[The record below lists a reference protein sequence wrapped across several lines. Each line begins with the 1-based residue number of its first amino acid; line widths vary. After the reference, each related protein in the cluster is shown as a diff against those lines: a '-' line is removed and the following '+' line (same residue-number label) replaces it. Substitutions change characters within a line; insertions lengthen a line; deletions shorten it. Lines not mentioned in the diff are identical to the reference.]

1 MGYESPIEYQR
12 TIREGAVNLVV
23 VSNTRQ
29 TLREI
34 CANLDAMEESM
45 EVTPIEGGLD
55 DLANIPANQD
65 PEVMILD
72 CSGDGCGKLDRI
84 EQLRQLYPDMALIL
98 VSENPAP
105 DFLLGAMRAGVREVL
120 PLPATTP
127 SLAAALGR
135 LVKKANGVERRR
147 GRILTFVGCKGGAG
161 TSFLAANLAFV
172 LSERAQKV
180 LLLDLNLQF
189 GDAALFVSDQKSSK
203 TIADLAEEIHRV
215 DAAFLASSVV
225 HVSSAFDVLAAPED
239 PARALAVKAE
249 HVDTLLRL
257 ARHQYD
263 FVVIDAGRGLDAVS
277 LRALDHADVIYPV
290 LQLTLPFIRDAK
302 RLVDAFRSLDYSR
315 DKVHI
320 IVNRYQKGGDI
331 GLADVQKA
339 LGYEAAHVVPNQF
352 DAVAASVNQG
362 VPVLRLA
369 PASAVAKALLDIAAS
384 LTSVE
389 SSNVARGGWLGRL
402 LGRE

>member
-1 MGYESPIEYQR
+1 M
-12 TIREGAVNLVV
+12 NLVV

-34 CANLDAMEESM
+34 CANLDAMEESI

-55 DLANIPANQD
+55 DLANIPAHQD

-72 CSGDGCGKLDRI
+72 CSGGGCGQLERV

-135 LVKKANGVERRR
+135 LVRKANGAERRR

-189 GDAALFVSDQKSSK
+189 GDAALFVSDQKSTK

-225 HVSSAFDVLAAPED
+225 HVTGTFDVLAAPED

-315 DKVHI
+315 DKVRM

-331 GLADVQKA
+331 GLADVQKS
-339 LGYEAAHVVPNQF
+339 LGYAAAHVIPNQF
-352 DAVAASVNQG
+352 DAVASSVNQG
-362 VPVLRLA
+362 VPVLKLA
-369 PASAVAKALLDIAAS
+369 PASTVSKALLDIAAT
-384 LTSVE
+384 LTDIE
-389 SSNVARGGWLGRL
+389 SNNVVRGGWLGRF
-402 LGRE
+402 LGRS

>member
-1 MGYESPIEYQR
+1 M
-12 TIREGAVNLVV
+12 NLVV
-23 VSNTRQ
+23 VSKARQ
-29 TLREI
+29 TLRDI
-34 CANLDAMEESM
+34 CANLDAMEEPI
-45 EVTPIEGGLD
+45 EVTPIEGSLD
-55 DLANIPANQD
+55 DLAKIPAHQD

-72 CSGDGCGKLDRI
+72 CSGGSCAPLERI

-98 VSENPAP
+98 VTDNAAP
-105 DFLLGAMRAGVREVL
+105 DFLMGAMRAGVREVL

-127 SLAAALGR
+127 VLASALGR
-135 LVKKANGVERRR
+135 LVTKANGHERRH
-147 GRILTFVGCKGGAG
+147 GQILTFVGCKGGAG
-161 TSFLAANLAFV
+161 TSFLAANLGYV
-172 LSERAQKV
+172 LAEHEQKV

-189 GDAALFVSDQKSSK
+189 GDAALFVSDQKSTK

-225 HVSSAFDVLAAPED
+225 HISEGFDVLAAPED
-239 PARALAVKAE
+239 PSRALAVKAE

-302 RLVDAFRSLDYSR
+302 RLVEAFRSLDYGR
-315 DKVHI
+315 EKVRI
-320 IVNRYQKGGDI
+320 IVNRYQKSDDI

-352 DAVAASVNQG
+352 EPVAASVNQG
-362 VPVLRLA
+362 VPVRKLA
-369 PASAVAKALLDIAAS
+369 PASLVSKALVDIAAT
-384 LTSVE
+384 LTSAETRVE
-389 SSNVARGGWLGRL
+389 PAGWFGRL
-402 LGRE
+402 LGR